1 MRRDRFRRAV
11 TGASV
16 ILTLGLATIAG
27 CQPDE
32 TGPPSVDELL
42 RQTGIW
48 QRPTLRIGVAA
59 NEPLIGEIKE
69 GVRSGF
75 DVEIAR
81 YLARSLGYTNESDVE
96 FVTVRTDERIRFLL
110 AGHVDIVVAS
120 LSYTEDRAKLI
131 GMAGPYF
138 VTNQA
143 FLVPKASAPTLRT
156 EDDFKE
162 KKVKVCTSGS
172 STTEDELTRR
182 GFDRSVVQDL
192 QDCADGMLSGEYG
205 AMSSDKTILAGY
217 YSQHP
222 QDFAYVQLP
231 FGADERLHVGVS
243 INDEALRDLVAYFL
257 KKSYDEGRETG
268 TSPWLTAYNNTLGA
282 WYLADVDEISQPE
295 PLDVPDLVDHDD
307 KVSPR

>member
-1 MRRDRFRRAV
+1 
-11 TGASV
+11 
-16 ILTLGLATIAG
+16 
-27 CQPDE
+27 
-32 TGPPSVDELL
+32 
-42 RQTGIW
+42 
-48 QRPTLRIGVAA
+48 
-59 NEPLIGEIKE
+59 
-69 GVRSGF
+69 
-75 DVEIAR
+75 
-81 YLARSLGYTNESDVE
+81 
-96 FVTVRTDERIRFLL
+96 
-110 AGHVDIVVAS
+110 
-120 LSYTEDRAKLI
+120 
-131 GMAGPYF
+131 
-138 VTNQA
+138 
-143 FLVPKASAPTLRT
+143 
-156 EDDFKE
+156 
-162 KKVKVCTSGS
+162 
-172 STTEDELTRR
+172 
-182 GFDRSVVQDL
+182 
-192 QDCADGMLSGEYG
+192 MLSGEYG

>member
-1 MRRDRFRRAV
+1 M
-11 TGASV
+11 
-16 ILTLGLATIAG
+16 LTLGLATVAA

-32 TGPPSVDELL
+32 AGPPSVDQLL

-59 NEPLIGEIKE
+59 NEPLMGEVKD
-69 GVRSGF
+69 GMRSGF

-81 YLARSLGYTNESDVE
+81 YLARSLGYTNESDIE
-96 FVTVRTDERIRFLL
+96 FITVRTDERIRFLL
-110 AGHVDIVVAS
+110 AGHVDMVVAS
-120 LSYTEDRAKLI
+120 LSYTEERAKLI
-131 GMAGPYF
+131 GFAGPYF

-143 FLVPKASAPTLRT
+143 FLVPKASASTLRT
-156 EDDFKE
+156 EDDFRE
-162 KKVKVCTSGS
+162 KQVKVCTSGS

-182 GFDRSVVQDL
+182 DFARSVVLDL
-192 QDCADGMLSGEYG
+192 QDCVDGMLSGEYG

-231 FGADERLHVGVS
+231 FGADERLHIGVS
-243 INDEALRDLVAYFL
+243 INDTALRDLVAYFL
-257 KKSYDEGRETG
+257 RKSYDQGRETG
-268 TSPWLTAYNNTLGA
+268 ASPWTTAYNNTIGA
-282 WYLADVDEISQPE
+282 WYLADVDDIAQPE
-295 PLDVPDLVDHDD
+295 PNDVPDLVDHDD